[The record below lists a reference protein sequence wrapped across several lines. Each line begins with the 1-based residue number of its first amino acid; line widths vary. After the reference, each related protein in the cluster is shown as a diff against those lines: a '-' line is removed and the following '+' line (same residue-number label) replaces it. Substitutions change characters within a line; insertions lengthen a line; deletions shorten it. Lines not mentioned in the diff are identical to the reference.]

1 MDGAPD
7 RPSTLIICS
16 GAVANEIVTIVRE
29 NGWRHM
35 KVECLLAKLHNEPD
49 ALPGRR
55 SIKAGR
61 AAIPIRLDGRPI
73 PLHVRPKQLTYV

>member
-35 KVECLLAKLHNEPD
+35 KLECLLAKLHNEPD
-49 ALPGRR
+49 ALPGGLGAK
-55 SIKAGR
+55 IHQGR
-61 AAIPIRLDGRPI
+61 ARGHNHTP
-73 PLHVRPKQLTYV
+73 